1 MIDWVRPKCED
12 YISLVFWNLG
22 WNNNLLQLGEKDREE
37 ARRRKGRE
45 EELKGTLGAKVKLVQ
60 VLLLIKVRGLV
71 FNCNQ

>member
-1 MIDWVRPKCED
+1 MGALYKPSHLESRVE
-12 YISLVFWNLG
+12 Y
-22 WNNNLLQLGEKDREE
+22 NNLLQLGEKDREE